1 MGDDAEVRHVGRV
14 VVLNGASS
22 TGKTTLAKAFSQA
35 RAEVGECWLV
45 LGIDDFNDLLPP
57 QWVRAGGHEGTHGG
71 DGLTVDPGA
80 SPPVKVG
87 ELGQRLFA
95 AYRRTAAL
103 WAAQGFDVVV
113 DDVCFDEAAVRDW
126 EAALAGVDVTWVAV
140 RCAADTLD
148 RRESARGDRL
158 LGLGRALATEVH
170 RWAPVDMELDTSHA
184 TLDELCGQLSAYLD
198 GRLPR

>member
-1 MGDDAEVRHVGRV
+1 MGHVGRV

-22 TGKTTLAKAFSQA
+22 AGKTTLAKAFSRT

-45 LGIDDFNDLLPP
+45 LSIDDFNDLLPP
-57 QWVRAGGHEGTHGG
+57 QWVQAGDHHGVHG
-71 DGLTVDPGA
+71 RDGLTIDPDA
-80 SPPVKVG
+80 TTPVKVG

-113 DDVCFDEAAVRDW
+113 DDVCFDEAAARDW
-126 EAALAGVDVTWVAV
+126 EEAMAGIDVTWVAV
-140 RCAADTLD
+140 TCTPETLD
-148 RRESARGDRL
+148 EREAARGDRL
-158 LGLGRALATEVH
+158 LGLGRALSTEVH
-170 RWAPVDMELDTSHA
+170 RWAPVDVALDTTDA
-184 TLDELCGQLSAYLD
+184 TLDDLCGQLSAYLD